1 LDKSI
6 KVGINRRGLM
16 NEHQVHEVSIK
27 HHIEKLSQMQL
38 RDNGQNVMLNIQ
50 MINESISFG
59 Y

>member
-1 LDKSI
+1 
-6 KVGINRRGLM
+6 M